1 MTGGEEGDGEGEGRE
16 GCSRGRMAKGRVV
29 KGGDEGDA
37 VRAPGCVA
45 IQPGLGS
52 PAADRSTTISQPWHR
67 GLSTSLSSRSPAKH
81 SSAVEAGST
90 ELSIGDSSCAGAAAQ
105 PRGAVSA
112 AAAMAVA
119 AAGTAAAAAA
129 AVGCAAARS
138 AACLTRC
145 ASARARTV

>member
-1 MTGGEEGDGEGEGRE
+1 MGKRAMAKGRVVKGVVEGDVV
-16 GCSRGRMAKGRVV
+16 KGRVV

-129 AVGCAAARS
+129 VGCAAARS

>member
-1 MTGGEEGDGEGEGRE
+1 M
-16 GCSRGRMAKGRVV
+16 

-119 AAGTAAAAAA
+119 AA
-129 AVGCAAARS
+129 
-138 AACLTRC
+138 AACGGGGGGGGLT
-145 ASARARTV
+145 

>member
-1 MTGGEEGDGEGEGRE
+1 M
-16 GCSRGRMAKGRVV
+16 K
-29 KGGDEGDA
+29 
-37 VRAPGCVA
+37 APGCVA
-45 IQPGLGS
+45 IHPGLGS

-81 SSAVEAGST
+81 SSAVDVGST
-90 ELSIGDSSCAGAAAQ
+90 ELSMGDSSWAGAAAQ

-112 AAAMAVA
+112 AAAAAVA
-119 AAGTAAAAAA
+119 AVAAVGTAAAVAA

-145 ASARARTV
+145 ASARARTVWPRFEGWMRS